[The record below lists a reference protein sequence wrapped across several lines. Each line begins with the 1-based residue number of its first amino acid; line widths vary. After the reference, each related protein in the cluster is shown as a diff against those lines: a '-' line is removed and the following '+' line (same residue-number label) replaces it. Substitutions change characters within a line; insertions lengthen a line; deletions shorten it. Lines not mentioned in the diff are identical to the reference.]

1 MLHAFCYH
9 RVVED
14 PVASDCWDLVVTRAC
29 FAEQLEALTGR
40 MTLLDLARVSLDEA
54 LQSSQEYALITFD
67 DIYHD
72 VVTCALPVLEAFGA
86 SALLF
91 IAGGYLGETCFW
103 WDQLEAIY
111 SHGHQGDQNAA
122 ITSTWQWLR
131 DRSLEEKLLVVNH
144 MARLQPAASVPPGCR
159 PLNPVELKALSE
171 HPSVRF
177 GGHTMTHPWMPALH
191 FARMRQEIEAGT
203 ELLRQL
209 TGQQPMAFAY
219 PFGAWNRKA
228 RRAVA
233 RSGYPLA
240 FTTERP
246 SPFPTEPGHVDRLA
260 FPRLV
265 VKSWSASELLARL
278 N

>member
-9 RVVED
+9 RVVAD

-29 FAEQLEALTGR
+29 FAEQLEALASR
-40 MTLLDLARVSLDEA
+40 MTLLDLSRISLDEA

-72 VVTCALPVLEAFGA
+72 VLTYALPVLETFGA

-91 IAGGYLGETCFW
+91 IAVGYLGEPYFW
-103 WDQLEAIY
+103 WDRLEAIY
-111 SHGHQGDQNAA
+111 SLGHQEDPNAS
-122 ITSTWQWLR
+122 IIRTWEWLR
-131 DRSLEEKLLVVNH
+131 DRPLEQKLLVVNH

-159 PLNPVELKALSE
+159 PLTPAELQTLAE
-171 HPSVRF
+171 HPSVRL
-177 GGHTMTHPWMPALH
+177 GAHTVTHPWMPALNSPT
-191 FARMRQEIEAGT
+191 MREEIERST
-203 ELLRQL
+203 DLLRQL
-209 TGQQPMAFAY
+209 TGKQPLAFAY

-246 SPFPTEPGHVDRLA
+246 SPFPTEHAHLDRLA

-265 VKSWSASELLARL
+265 VKSWSATELLAKL